1 MPYKLKKMKIKLS
14 EIEIP
19 ESDPFLND
27 ALKRE
32 ENVEV
37 LMQLIS
43 TLSGPFVLAIDSE
56 WGTGKTTFLK
66 MWMQQ
71 LSNQKIP
78 FLYFNA
84 WENDF
89 SENALVSLIG
99 EIESQIS
106 TLCIDSEK
114 QTKAREHLTKIK
126 KVGSSLI
133 RKSLPVAIKI
143 ATSGILDIEKAYEE
157 EISKLAESYA
167 KDSIEKYEK
176 SKSNI
181 SIFKDRLQKFVQDVI
196 NSKNGEKFPLL
207 FFIDELDRCRPNY
220 ALELLEKI
228 KHLFNIEGLVFVLAI
243 DKNQI
248 GNSIKSLYGQGMN
261 VDGYLRRFL
270 DLDYRLPSP
279 VKKIYCSTLFDRFG
293 IKDYLKNRTSRDAPY
308 EEEHFV
314 ETFSE
319 LSDIFGFSLRVQ
331 EQCFSQFCIALRTTP
346 PDYKLCPTLLAGL
359 ICIKAASPELYRDFV
374 SENVDATSIINFIG
388 QKTAGQKFLYSDEGM
403 ILEVLLMVSKC
414 RRGDL
419 QSAKAPY
426 KKMLQD
432 NNISEHDRKKSERIL
447 DLFNYIQQQSD
458 YGLLDYLSKKIEISE
473 QFSTE

>member
-1 MPYKLKKMKIKLS
+1 MKIKLS

-19 ESDPFLND
+19 ESNPFLND
-27 ALKRE
+27 VLKRE
-32 ENVEV
+32 ENIEV
-37 LMQLIS
+37 LTQLVS
-43 TLSGPFVLAIDSE
+43 TLTGPFVLAIDSE

-71 LSNQKIP
+71 LSNQATP
-78 FLYFNA
+78 FLFFNA

-106 TLCIDSEK
+106 TLYVDSKK
-114 QTKAREHLTKIK
+114 QSKARKQLTQIK
-126 KVGSSLI
+126 KVGASLI
-133 RKSLPVAIKI
+133 RKSLPVAVKI

-167 KDSIEKYEK
+167 KDSIDKYEK

-181 SIFKDRLQKFVQDVI
+181 SIFRDRLQQFVQDVI
-196 NSKNGEKFPLL
+196 SSKNGEKFPLL

-228 KHLFNIEGLVFVLAI
+228 KHLFNIEGLVFVLSL

-261 VDGYLRRFL
+261 VDGYLRRFI

-279 VKKIYCSTLFDRFG
+279 DKKIYCSTLFDRFG
-293 IKDYLKNRTSRDAPY
+293 IKGYLKNRTTREAQH
-308 EEEHFV
+308 EEEHFI
-314 ETFSE
+314 ETFAE
-319 LSDIFGFSLRVQ
+319 LSDIFDFSLRVQ
-331 EQCFSQFCIALRTTP
+331 EQCFSQFCIAIKTTP
-346 PDYKLCPTLLAGL
+346 QNSKLCPTLLAGL
-359 ICIKAASPELYRDFV
+359 VCIKAASPELYRDFV

-388 QKTAGQKFLYSDEGM
+388 QKTAGQKFLYSDEGT
-403 ILEVLLMVSKC
+403 ILEALLMVSKC

-426 KKMLQD
+426 EKMLQD
-432 NNISEHDRKKSERIL
+432 KNISEHDIKKAERIL

-473 QFSTE
+473 KFSTG

>member
-1 MPYKLKKMKIKLS
+1 MKIKLS

-19 ESDPFLND
+19 ESNPFLND
-27 ALKRE
+27 ALKRK

-37 LMQLIS
+37 LTQLIS

-71 LSNQKIP
+71 LTNQETP
-78 FLYFNA
+78 FLFFNA

-106 TLCIDSEK
+106 ILCIDSKK
-114 QTKAREHLTKIK
+114 QSNAREQLTKIK
-126 KVGSSLI
+126 NVGASLI
-133 RKSLPVAIKI
+133 RKSLPVAVKI
-143 ATSGILDIEKAYEE
+143 VTSGILDIEKAYEE
-157 EISKLAESYA
+157 EISKLTESYA
-167 KDSIEKYEK
+167 KDSIDMYEK

-181 SIFKDRLQKFVQDVI
+181 SIFRKRLKQFVQDLI
-196 NSKNGEKFPLL
+196 RSKNSEKFPLL

-243 DKNQI
+243 DKSQI
-248 GNSIKSLYGQGMN
+248 GNSIESLYGQGMN
-261 VDGYLRRFL
+261 VDGYLRRFI

-279 VKKIYCSTLFDRFG
+279 GKKIYCSTLFDRFE
-293 IKDYLKNRTSRDAPY
+293 IKGFLKNRTTREAQY
-308 EEEHFV
+308 EEEHFI

-319 LSDIFGFSLRVQ
+319 LSDIFDFSLRVQ
-331 EQCFSQFCIALRTTP
+331 EQCFSQFCIVLRTTP
-346 PDYKLCPTLLAGL
+346 PNYKLCPTLLAGL

-374 SENVDATSIINFIG
+374 SEKVEAASIISFIG
-388 QKTAGQKFLYSDEGM
+388 KKTAGQRFLYSDEGM
-403 ILEVLLMVSKC
+403 ILEALLMASKC
-414 RRGDL
+414 SRGDL
-419 QSAKAPY
+419 QTARAPY
-426 KKMLQD
+426 EKIFQD
-432 NNISEHDRKKSERIL
+432 KNISEHDRKKAERIL
-447 DLFNYIQQQSD
+447 DLFNHINQQSD

-473 QFSTE
+473 QFSTG